1 MNGAIS
7 AGLFNTVTE
16 NDFGRSIAPRTLARL
31 WSKAFHDHPEAPDD
45 VLYSSRLNKERN
57 IALYDRAVS
66 KLKAKA
72 APRLV
77 ERRDELAAILND
89 FDIGIV

>member
-1 MNGAIS
+1 LADIHRMTSLSRPA
-7 AGLFNTVTE
+7 
-16 NDFGRSIAPRTLARL
+16 LARIC
-31 WSKAFHDHPEAPDD
+31 SEAFHDHPDAPDG
-45 VLYSSRLNKERN
+45 VLYNSHLNRERN
-57 IALYDRAVS
+57 VALHDRALG